1 MDKNINI
8 DGARERKTDVAD
20 GVNLSGYVK
29 LKTFEVITAAWEG
42 VKIYLLLEIYYCN
55 KVKKFYKTCH
65 SVQIYMQN
73 NAAWI

>member
-42 VKIYLLLEIYYCN
+42 V
-55 KVKKFYKTCH
+55 
-65 SVQIYMQN
+65 
-73 NAAWI
+73 